1 MNLNPQ
7 RRIDDA
13 SNLDT
18 MLPSG
23 HSVAD
28 AIAERF
34 GRIRPARELIDW
46 DEPDDDQDGFT
57 VDDVSVGPPAYVCD
71 QGAYYVETGSR
82 PHGWISGPC

>member
-34 GRIRPARELIDW
+34 GRVRPARELIDW
-46 DEPDDDQDGFT
+46 DEPDDEDDFV
-57 VDDVSVGPPAYVCD
+57 VDDVAVRGP
-71 QGAYYVETGSR
+71 YYVEADTR
-82 PHGWISGPC
+82 PYGWSSGPC